1 MNPPLPDYKTLFNQA
16 CDQIA
21 EAIKTVVGKFNAFI
35 KHVYDNRFFLGPAL
49 LVIKKHLQTLRE
61 GVDKLCKLVQ
71 YLFDH
76 QLPVVSLIVQ
86 SFHWVND
93 IHNPISN
100 LSGQVLKPRRESFRA
115 WSGLA
120 RDGYNFRAGEQKA
133 AIDDY
138 TKKANFISEWLM
150 GIVKTNVA
158 FVGQL
163 AGTVAKVAGGMVKA
177 SGETVTVVMIPFAAE
192 EIAKLISTLVEEGLK
207 AMITYAENFVGAL
220 GNIRDAAAQAGNK
233 SVFTDGRWP
242 VAVLN

>member
-1 MNPPLPDYKTLFNQA
+1 MNPPLPDYKTMFNQA
-16 CDQIA
+16 CAQIE
-21 EAIKTVVGKFNAFI
+21 EAIGTVVAKFNAFV
-35 KHVYDNRFFLGPAL
+35 KHVHDNRYFLGPAL
-49 LVIKKHLQTLRE
+49 LIIKNHLHALRV

-76 QLPVVSLIVQ
+76 QLPIVSLIVQ

-93 IHNPISN
+93 IHSPMSN
-100 LSGQVLKPRRESFRA
+100 LSGQVLEPRRESFRA

-138 TKKANFISEWLM
+138 TKKADFISKWLM
-150 GIVKTNVA
+150 DIVKTNVA
-158 FVGQL
+158 FVAQL

-192 EIAKLISTLVEEGLK
+192 EIAKLISTLVEEGIK
-207 AMITYAENFVGAL
+207 AMVTYAENFVGAL
-220 GNIRDAAAQAGNK
+220 ANIRDAAAQSGNK
-233 SVFTDGRWP
+233 SVFTDGKWP
-242 VAVLN
+242 VAVVN